1 MCGCDPFLY
10 NVPAMER
17 DIIVSAY
24 AARVRTGVYGHG
36 HQVQVQTVTDALSS
50 ISKTIELAGQQSPI
64 YRAEG
69 KYTLVLQRMVEGFRR
84 EDPPSIP
91 QLAVPI
97 TVPNLCYNAGINSS
111 CPFKEATGCLVII
124 AFFYLLRVG
133 EYTPPRYVTRNGEK
147 IRATRTIQFT
157 IGNVGFF
164 KNGHI
169 VSRTS
174 TLKQLLA
181 CDAATLKLTNQKNG
195 RMGATIHQE
204 ALENNPDCPIQALEE
219 NLLCDVFKKG
229 KLISVTSKHI
239 IKMVRTSTKLLRL
252 DKQAIDPDLV
262 GAHSLRAG
270 GAMALKLNGYDD
282 TIIM

>member
-1 MCGCDPFLY
+1 MERVHSSQQTGGAGDIILAWRAAAAGVTPKTTSDRVKYWSHWVNYASMCGCDPFLY

-147 IRATRTIQFT
+147 IVLQGQFSSPLVMLASSKM
-157 IGNVGFF
+157 G
-164 KNGHI
+164 
-169 VSRTS
+169 
-174 TLKQLLA
+174 TLSV
-181 CDAATLKLTNQKNG
+181 
-195 RMGATIHQE
+195 
-204 ALENNPDCPIQALEE
+204 E
-219 NLLCDVFKKG
+219 NL
-229 KLISVTSKHI
+229 
-239 IKMVRTSTKLLRL
+239 
-252 DKQAIDPDLV
+252 P
-262 GAHSLRAG
+262 
-270 GAMALKLNGYDD
+270 
-282 TIIM
+282 